1 MKLSAF
7 RKILLI
13 SLCTGGFVIS
23 ASVRADVV
31 KVSVNG
37 MVCGFCV
44 QGISKK
50 LNNTGAVEKVQV
62 DLEKK
67 LVSFSTLAGKTLD
80 DAAITKL
87 ITDAGYAVV
96 KIEREKQ

>member
-1 MKLSAF
+1 MNRFVRQIAVFSSLIGGLIVSGSA
-7 RKILLI
+7 L
-13 SLCTGGFVIS
+13 
-23 ASVRADVV
+23 ADDV

-37 MVCGFCV
+37 MVCGFCA
-44 QGISKK
+44 QGITKK
-50 LNNTGAVEKVQV
+50 LNKTEAVEKVNV

-67 LVSFSTLAGKTLD
+67 VVSFSTLAGKQLD

-96 KIEREKQ
+96 KIERSKP

>member
-1 MKLSAF
+1 MNKVIRQITVLSSLALGVLMSGIAF
-7 RKILLI
+7 
-13 SLCTGGFVIS
+13 
-23 ASVRADVV
+23 ADDV

-37 MVCGFCV
+37 MVCGFCA
-44 QGISKK
+44 QGITKK
-50 LNNTGAVEKVQV
+50 LNKTEAVEKVNV

-67 LVSFSTLAGKTLD
+67 VVSFSTLAGKQLD

-96 KIEREKQ
+96 KIERSKP